1 MESGDDL
8 MPENKQPNR
17 IRIVSKKE
25 GRELFSTTVDSLALG
40 ACWNIKG
47 EGLWYTTD
55 FYKIDTNEEWTVI
68 VSPEQQDAG

>member
-1 MESGDDL
+1 
-8 MPENKQPNR
+8 MPESRQPKR

-25 GRELFSTTVDSLALG
+25 GRELLSTTVDSLALG

-55 FYKIDTNEEWTVI
+55 FYKIDTDEEWTVI
-68 VSPEQQDAG
+68 VSPEQQDAVDA